1 MATATLESALPTTKS
16 TSTMLAPEEVF
27 SASGP
32 SRARSELTP
41 TEKRTQRAKERK
53 QKKRQ
58 RDALDKGVDK
68 FAKAAKSIGGV
79 KKQKQ
84 AALDSIVKH
93 GKGVTVI
100 GKQSAASSKK
110 SHKK

>member
-1 MATATLESALPTTKS
+1 
-16 TSTMLAPEEVF
+16 MLAPEEIF

-41 TEKRTQRAKERK
+41 VEKRTQRSKERK
-53 QKKRQ
+53 QRKRQ
-58 RDALDKGVDK
+58 GDFLEKGVDK

-93 GKGVTVI
+93 GKGVTVV
-100 GKQSAASSKK
+100 GKQSAATSKRNN
-110 SHKK
+110 KK